1 MSWVRSGEEQK
12 EENGNFIGILKSSYY
27 ILEWYLFS
35 LCTYIVRATSTWF
48 ESESLERSSS
58 CKGSMRHMN
67 EIEKSFRRKWHNY
80 IYRIGRMEIGKWKLF
95 TRMLFGFWLLLP
107 SVVDWDGVQYHCCGF
122 KVDLPCFWGNI
133 YIYFYWNQLFIL
145 LLCLLH
151 LQPIQVLFHRGAR
164 TFDSVQTADAI
175 SLLCK
180 FKIAFCFCL
189 FSREITRT
197 FAYSNVYRLNVCGL
211 GVICFTYSI
220 FVEDVHFTQT
230 ITIPSITQH

>member
-1 MSWVRSGEEQK
+1 MCWLVRASKSKELQLTSATDRQASCCRKMSQKIMSWVRSGEEQK

-95 TRMLFGFWLLLP
+95 TGMLFGFWLLLP
-107 SVVDWDGVQYHCCGF
+107 SVVDWDGV
-122 KVDLPCFWGNI
+122 
-133 YIYFYWNQLFIL
+133 
-145 LLCLLH
+145 
-151 LQPIQVLFHRGAR
+151 
-164 TFDSVQTADAI
+164 
-175 SLLCK
+175 
-180 FKIAFCFCL
+180 
-189 FSREITRT
+189 
-197 FAYSNVYRLNVCGL
+197 
-211 GVICFTYSI
+211 
-220 FVEDVHFTQT
+220 
-230 ITIPSITQH
+230 